1 MVDDL
6 FIYACIVFASIAN
19 IVLKALGSMFIRDSH
34 PFYVVV
40 SLYLVLVM
48 LALQKKFGGGFLLFF
63 CFVLIV

>member
-6 FIYACIVFASIAN
+6 FIYACIVFASIAS

-40 SLYLVLVM
+40 VSLSGISH
-48 LALQKKFGGGFLLFF
+48 AGSAEE
-63 CFVLIV
+63 I